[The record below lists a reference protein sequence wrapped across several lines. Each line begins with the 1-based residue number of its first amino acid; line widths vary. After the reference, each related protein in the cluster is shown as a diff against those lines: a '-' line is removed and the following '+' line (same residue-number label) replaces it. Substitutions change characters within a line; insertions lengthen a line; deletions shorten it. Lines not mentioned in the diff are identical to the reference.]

1 MTQIMTPSQIAK
13 AAGLKSLLEVSEL
26 TKVSG
31 QTLNNWAL
39 HKPELFAVVIAG
51 CVTTLDN
58 KGEQ

>member
-1 MTQIMTPSQIAK
+1 MDRQTPSQIAK

-39 HKPELFAVVIAG
+39 HKPDLFAVVIAG
-51 CVTTLDN
+51 CVATLDN
-58 KGEQ
+58 KGDK

>member
-1 MTQIMTPSQIAK
+1 MTPSQIAK

-39 HKPELFAVVIAG
+39 HKPDLFAVVIAG
-51 CVTTLDN
+51 CVATLDN
-58 KGEQ
+58 KG